1 VAIGHNHKMDEVLIN
16 WSKATEMFTPGVR
29 VLPERKPKAPEIVS
43 GYLHCVYDTD
53 RYART
58 LNDLTN
64 AMKDNSDFDVIAFRG
79 TSGAAVAFTLSLK
92 LGKPVMQIR
101 KRSAKSHTSL
111 SVEGMIGAPR
121 VAIVDDF
128 TETGNTLRQIKKK
141 VIAAY
146 VARGYNE
153 PTFPHCFLYR
163 DCNVPMAAVRALPDT
178 KIHVVGE

>member
-1 VAIGHNHKMDEVLIN
+1 MNKNAFPMT
-16 WSKATEMFTPGVR
+16 ATLTLDRAAPPVFRLT
-29 VLPERKPKAPEIVS
+29 ERKPKAPEIVS

-58 LNDLTN
+58 LNDLSN
-64 AMKDNSDFDVIAFRG
+64 AMRDNSDFDVIAFRG
-79 TSGAAVAFTLSLK
+79 TSGAAVAFALSLK
-92 LGKPVMQIR
+92 LGKPVMQVR
-101 KRSAKSHTSL
+101 KRAKSHTSL

-163 DCNVPMAAVRALPDT
+163 EGIVPMAAVRALPGT